1 MPFTLEISKMLRVA
15 LVMVCLGALADCAAA
30 QQPIRT
36 FTATPRGAPS
46 VYYQPPGFYGMAY
59 GTPSFG
65 YPRTYSNFSSPYG
78 AGYAYGYAPYGLVPG
93 QFGTELWRPGVSV
106 PGYVYGSSYY
116 YTFSYPARVYAPQ
129 PPVGIYAPGFGPPF
143 YRGP

>member
-1 MPFTLEISKMLRVA
+1 MRFPWYA
-15 LVMVCLGALADCAAA
+15 LVPFLTAISPTMA
-30 QQPIRT
+30 QQNGRQIPNVPPI
-36 FTATPRGAPS
+36 
-46 VYYQPPGFYGMAY
+46 YYQSPGLYGMAY

-78 AGYAYGYAPYGLVPG
+78 GGFAYGYAPYGLMPG
-93 QFGTELWRPGVSV
+93 PFGVELWRPGVAV

-116 YTFSYPARVYAPQ
+116 YTYSYPARVYAPQ
-129 PPVGIYAPGFGPPF
+129 PPVGVYAPGFGPPF